1 MAEKITLEEY
11 QAFVETTWL
20 NADNPATN
28 ELRIMCG
35 LIGELGEIAEKTKK
49 YLRDGGDADDYRRG
63 ITLEFGDLLYYV
75 AKYANFLDIELDDVL
90 VANVMKLTNRKEK
103 GNIKGSGDSR

>member
-1 MAEKITLEEY
+1 MTEIITLEEY
-11 QAFVETTWL
+11 QAFVETVWL
-20 NADNPATN
+20 DAENPTEN

-49 YLRDGGDADDYRRG
+49 YLRDGGDQTEYRRK
-63 ITLEFGDLLYYV
+63 ITLEFGGLLYYI

-90 VANVMKLTNRKEK
+90 VANVLQLTDRKER
-103 GNIKGSGDSR
+103 GVIKGSGDDR